1 MPETVVH
8 ASSDS
13 SRGGSGMISASLAAC
28 QGCSSFAPSRYNY
41 ELGRSTTGMQHPSKT
56 SMARGSRRNT
66 MQCTGA
72 VTALSPTSLSHVI
85 SAFQVVRRLRLGWC
99 GGAAGGNCDREPYA
113 LTRVLLPWTLQDKTS
128 ALAAAT
134 VYRRIARCPQTYT
147 HTVLNWHSEME
158 KLFAVSMK
166 V

>member
-56 SMARGSRRNT
+56 SMKSQKHHAVHWSCHSSQPHLPIPCYLILPSRQAPPSR
-66 MQCTGA
+66 MVWRSCW
-72 VTALSPTSLSHVI
+72 
-85 SAFQVVRRLRLGWC
+85 RELRQGTI
-99 GGAAGGNCDREPYA
+99 RSYA
-113 LTRVLLPWTLQDKTS
+113 S
-128 ALAAAT
+128 AAALDSPRQDFRSCCCYSIPQDRAMST
-134 VYRRIARCPQTYT
+134 NLHAYCP
-147 HTVLNWHSEME
+147 
-158 KLFAVSMK
+158 KLAQ
-166 V
+166 